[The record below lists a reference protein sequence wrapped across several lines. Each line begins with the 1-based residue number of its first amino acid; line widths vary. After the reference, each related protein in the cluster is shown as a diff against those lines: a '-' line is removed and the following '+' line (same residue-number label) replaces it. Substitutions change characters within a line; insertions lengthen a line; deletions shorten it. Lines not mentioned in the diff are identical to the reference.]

1 MFEAV
6 LAIIV
11 IKVSFQIQNIE
22 FSENLNSR
30 KILAYLFCTSTSS
43 NVRLFHIMTKAS
55 PYKNTS
61 ISETLQESE
70 LVRPG
75 FSHTGLFFIAY
86 T

>member
-1 MFEAV
+1 M
-6 LAIIV
+6 
-11 IKVSFQIQNIE
+11 
-22 FSENLNSR
+22 
-30 KILAYLFCTSTSS
+30 LAYLFCTSTSS

-75 FSHTGLFFIAY
+75 FSHTGLFLSLILDAVLIMNNWEQIFKKKH
-86 T
+86 